1 MKHLSD
7 YLEPEQVHAM
17 LDAARV
23 SSQRDY
29 LIIKTLWETGM
40 RVSEL
45 LALTPA
51 DIEQKHEVITI
62 TNGKGGK
69 ERRVLV
75 KSETVTELFSYA
87 AQNSLGSEAKLFHLR
102 RRQLYNIIR
111 KYGAFAGVTVHPHT
125 LRHSFAINLVRHN
138 TDIRRVQMLLGHS
151 SLNVTSVYL
160 QFKESD
166 LKAVYDAVPF

>member
-23 SSQRDY
+23 SGPRDY

-40 RVSEL
+40 RASEL
-45 LALTPA
+45 LALTPS

-75 KSETVTELFSYA
+75 KSETVKELFSYA
-87 AQNSLGSEAKLFHLR
+87 SQKGLGNDAKLFPLK
-102 RRQLYNIIR
+102 RRQLYNIIK
-111 KYGAFAGVTVHPHT
+111 KYGALAGVTVHPHT

-138 TDIRRVQMLLGHS
+138 TDIRRVQMFLGHS

-166 LKAVYDAVPF
+166 LRQIYDAVPF

>member
-17 LDAARV
+17 LDAAQM

-29 LIIKTLWETGM
+29 LIIKTMWETGM
-40 RVSEL
+40 RASEL

-51 DIEQKHEVITI
+51 DIERKHEVITI

-75 KSETVTELFSYA
+75 KSETVKELFSYA
-87 AQNSLGSEAKLFHLR
+87 SQKGLGNGAKLFPLK

-111 KYGAFAGVTVHPHT
+111 KYGAFAGVAVHPHAPPQ
-125 LRHSFAINLVRHN
+125 LCDQPRAAQHRHTKGADAAGSFEFECHVGVSAVKGERFKG
-138 TDIRRVQMLLGHS
+138 RV
-151 SLNVTSVYL
+151 
-160 QFKESD
+160 
-166 LKAVYDAVPF
+166 